1 MEEGGIVHAN
11 GVQNAVGALAQARGE
26 AVQLATEAREED
38 DLLSPDSLS
47 DVSKFESKF

>member
-11 GVQNAVGALAQARGE
+11 GVQTAVGALAQARGE